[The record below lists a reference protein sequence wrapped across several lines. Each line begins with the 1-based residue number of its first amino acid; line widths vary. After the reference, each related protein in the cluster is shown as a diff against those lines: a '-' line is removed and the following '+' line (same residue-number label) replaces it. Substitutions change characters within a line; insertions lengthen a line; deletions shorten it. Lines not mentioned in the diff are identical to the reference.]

1 MNKNNIGSDFD
12 DFLAEHGILTDAETT
27 AIKRVIAFQVM
38 KLMDEQGLTKTEMAT
53 RMNTSRASLNRL
65 LDPSNKSVTLQT
77 LENAANVLNKRL
89 RIEFA

>member
-1 MNKNNIGSDFD
+1 M
-12 DFLAEHGILTDAETT
+12 AE
-27 AIKRVIAFQVM
+27 
-38 KLMDEQGLTKTEMAT
+38 